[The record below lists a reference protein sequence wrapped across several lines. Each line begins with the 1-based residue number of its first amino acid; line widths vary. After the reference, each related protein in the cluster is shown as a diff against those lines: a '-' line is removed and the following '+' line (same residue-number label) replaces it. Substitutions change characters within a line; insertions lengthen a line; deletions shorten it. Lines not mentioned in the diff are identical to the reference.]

1 MMLVDWG
8 PRIESLTNLGVRDIN
23 GEMWPQAQVEGVRGE
38 LEYPAPFVHYC
49 RYKVIRSSVSKD
61 GWIERCRC
69 GRQVVITLQRSESP
83 EKTSAK
89 VMKHW
94 FDKDGILE
102 RMTGNGITSNAL

>member
-1 MMLVDWG
+1 
-8 PRIESLTNLGVRDIN
+8 
-23 GEMWPQAQVEGVRGE
+23 MWPQYTTHFCYYRRLAGSSE
-38 LEYPAPFVHYC
+38 LAGGGM
-49 RYKVIRSSVSKD
+49 K
-61 GWIERCRC
+61 WIERCRC